1 MKWKICL
8 LPQANGAWAPT
19 PLWKLVGPKKPWTN
33 FAVGLQPGALINV
46 TLDLAVGVWCCCL
59 GSAVNIHPQS
69 TEVLSV
75 GMLAVIGV
83 SVLGAAEVGVELV
96 IDEPIYLFV
105 ELFAGVVE
113 LLADVSTVPPRAVSA
128 L

>member
-1 MKWKICL
+1 
-8 LPQANGAWAPT
+8 
-19 PLWKLVGPKKPWTN
+19 
-33 FAVGLQPGALINV
+33 
-46 TLDLAVGVWCCCL
+46 
-59 GSAVNIHPQS
+59 
-69 TEVLSV
+69 
-75 GMLAVIGV
+75 MLAVIGV